1 MIECDDTNWPL
12 AIVLAEEAM
21 TLADHRHFLKS
32 WSAWLDRA
40 SPFVLLRIFTTSQST
55 ADPEG
60 ALTETWA
67 WLKANAERVRAHVLA
82 ISTAVPRDQLDRA
95 PEAHIGRLFGVPTRV
110 FTDGPSAVSWL
121 RAEILAPAGLS
132 LDSL

>member
-12 AIVLAEEAM
+12 AIALAEEAV
-21 TLADHRHFLKS
+21 TLADHRRFLKM

-40 SPFVLLRIFTTSQST
+40 SPFVLLRIFATRE
-55 ADPEG
+55 AAPEPEG
-60 ALTETWA
+60 AAKETRA
-67 WLKANAERVRAHVLA
+67 WLKANAERVRSHVLA
-82 ISTAVPRDQLDRA
+82 ISTVVPRERVDHA
-95 PEAHIGRLFGVPTRV
+95 PEANVGRLFGVPSRV
-110 FTDGPSAVSWL
+110 FTHGSSAVAWL

>member
-1 MIECDDTNWPL
+1 M
-12 AIVLAEEAM
+12 
-21 TLADHRHFLKS
+21 
-32 WSAWLDRA
+32 
-40 SPFVLLRIFTTSQST
+40 LLRIFTTSQST
-55 ADPEG
+55 AEPEG

-82 ISTAVPRDQLDRA
+82 ISTAVPRDQIDRA

>member
-21 TLADHRHFLKS
+21 TLADHRQFLTS
-32 WSAWLDRA
+32 WGAWLDRA
-40 SPFVLLRIFTTSQST
+40 SPFVLLRIFTTSQAVT
-55 ADPEG
+55 EPEG
-60 ALTETWA
+60 AQAETWA
-67 WLKANAERVRAHVLA
+67 WLKANAERVRAHMLA
-82 ISTAVPRDQLDRA
+82 IGTAVPRDQLERA
-95 PEAHIGRLFGVPTRV
+95 PEAHVGRLFGVPTRV

-121 RAEILAPAGLS
+121 RAAILAPAGLS